1 MKKVIA
7 YLFVL
12 IFSVTFTYAGNI
24 EKGNSFKPAKLTVTG
39 YLVHENKTPVKGIYV
54 FLFPV
59 EDGKVSSN
67 IVFEEGFKLG
77 CPGGKS
83 NSDGFF
89 KIEFS
94 PEYLKK
100 HNTDEF
106 TLGLFSVTGGP
117 VPFRA
122 SSPSPPGTLKLN
134 IKLFYESKKDTID
147 LTPITGE
154 FIYSLSDVSDIE
166 PAKNP

>member
-1 MKKVIA
+1 M
-7 YLFVL
+7 
-12 IFSVTFTYAGNI
+12 IFLVAFAYAGNI
-24 EKGNSFKPAKLTVTG
+24 EKDNSFKSSMLAVTG
-39 YLVHENKTPVKGIYV
+39 YLVHENKTPAEGIYV
-54 FLFPV
+54 FMFPIK
-59 EDGKVSSN
+59 DGKASSN

-83 NSDGFF
+83 NSDGYF

-106 TLGLFSVTGGP
+106 TLGLFSVNGGP

-122 SSPSPPGTLKLN
+122 SSPSPIGSLILN
-134 IKLFYESKKDTID
+134 IKLFNESKKDTID
-147 LTPITGE
+147 LTPIAGK
-154 FIYSLSDVSDIE
+154 FIHSLADVSDIE